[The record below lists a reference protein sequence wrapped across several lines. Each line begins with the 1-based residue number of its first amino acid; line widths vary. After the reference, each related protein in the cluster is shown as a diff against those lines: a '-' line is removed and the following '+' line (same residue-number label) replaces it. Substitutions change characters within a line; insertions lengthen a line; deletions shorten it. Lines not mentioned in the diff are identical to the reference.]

1 MINFYYGT
9 QKLIDRCKKIN
20 ITGWLVKKMVSYF
33 KLKGM
38 PDIVKRS
45 EFLGIKLSTIE
56 LRVTLNKTL
65 QSDKINLSDEIPHT
79 RAERNNFLQK
89 RRFYNE
95 FFIVKVFSKVI
106 SYTLC

>member
-20 ITGWLVKKMVSYF
+20 ITAWLVKKMVPYF

-56 LRVTLNKTL
+56 LRVTLNKNPSIR
-65 QSDKINLSDEIPHT
+65 QNKFV
-79 RAERNNFLQK
+79 RRNTSHK
-89 RRFYNE
+89 GR
-95 FFIVKVFSKVI
+95 
-106 SYTLC
+106 T